1 MFRVGWRTPVTESG
15 SWPTPRIIALPHGTR
30 EGTQGSMPYSSIPMS
45 SPHSSTWNW
54 YQPSWPM
61 QIQLEPIPFGSS
73 RTGLYHGTR
82 QQPSGRYNLRAIETP
97 PHRPST
103 SGPPCSDKPDE
114 MGKPVSSQP
123 EPSLVPTTS
132 IPLST
137 DDTRERPGPEDV
149 QRQYEEATLDF
160 LDREIHRLSIEV
172 EIMEVQEKIRAHV
185 AALLALHR
193 RWGELL
199 HGQEQN

>member
-1 MFRVGWRTPVTESG
+1 MFRVGWRTPVTELG

-82 QQPSGRYNLRAIETP
+82 QPSGRYNLRAIEAP
-97 PHRPST
+97 PRKPNT
-103 SGPPCSDKPDE
+103 SGPRYSDKPDE
-114 MGKPVSSQP
+114 MDRPASFPP
-123 EPSLVPTTS
+123 EPSPVPTTS
-132 IPLST
+132 TPLST
-137 DDTRERPGPEDV
+137 DGTREQPGPEDV
-149 QRQYEEATLDF
+149 RRQYEEATLDF
-160 LDREIHRLSIEV
+160 LDREIHRLCVEI
-172 EIMEVQEKIRAHV
+172 EIMEIQEKVREHA
-185 AALLALHR
+185 AALLILNQ
-193 RWGELL
+193 RWAELL
-199 HGQEQN
+199 HGRGQS